1 VLSGS
6 SITGSS
12 FIFPFGGNNPSIFTV
27 TVPASFGLVQG
38 ETSNGT
44 FFDVNIPPGKLV
56 LTFDYYPASNG
67 NPGAYWFS
75 QGYYKAQGVPG
86 IPEPGT
92 IGLVATG
99 LGGIVGLIRRKRG
112 W

>member
-1 VLSGS
+1 
-6 SITGSS
+6 
-12 FIFPFGGNNPSIFTV
+12 V

-56 LTFDYYPASNG
+56 LTFDYYPFVNVNSVSG
-67 NPGAYWFS
+67 YYFS
-75 QGYYKAQGVPG
+75 QGSYKAQGVPG